1 MLIDRYKEST
11 IQFTAI
17 PRSAMSVSVLKALC
31 TQKHYNDRKAA
42 PALSRPPSIEHES
55 QSMRV
60 RRDGYES
67 EIESD
72 FGKIE
77 FSPQLSSL
85 RPFSFPFHS
94 LLSVSKSHPKGSPC
108 LTTRLTIRPLSRYP
122 SISPLPFS
130 LRSHRAFSR
139 PVPGPPSPSPCNAR
153 HSARTVMSS
162 LRVCGY
168 FCGKRN

>member
-122 SISPLPFS
+122 SISPLSPFHCV
-130 LRSHRAFSR
+130 LIGRFLGRFRGLPHLPHAMLGTPQERS
-139 PVPGPPSPSPCNAR
+139 CR
-153 HSARTVMSS
+153 H
-162 LRVCGY
+162 
-168 FCGKRN
+168 